1 MLELILPSR
10 LDGDVGN
17 KLQGKRGQAPCPREN
32 ENSRGFMKPFTCF
45 LFFGKSLKNINH
57 SFVGIFGR

>member
-17 KLQGKRGQAPCPREN
+17 KLHRDKGTGSWSQRKRKQ
-32 ENSRGFMKPFTCF
+32 
-45 LFFGKSLKNINH
+45 
-57 SFVGIFGR
+57 